1 MKQAYGFAGV
11 MIKRVRNGIIAAAAR
26 KDFHDKRM
34 HLTGENTHGCIIL
47 SGFTVAAAP
56 APPHSRLKNWPE
68 NRRMIG
74 YVTVLSN
81 HLLTFM
87 QASRPNVFILTD
99 DNPYPVAA
107 QAPPLQRCQTV

>member
-1 MKQAYGFAGV
+1 MINACTSQA
-11 MIKRVRNGIIAAAAR
+11 
-26 KDFHDKRM
+26 
-34 HLTGENTHGCIIL
+34 ENTHDCIIL

-68 NRRMIG
+68 NRRMMG

-87 QASRPNVFILTD
+87 QAARLNVFILTD
-99 DNPYPVAA
+99 HKSHPVAA
-107 QAPPLQRCQTV
+107 QAPPLQRYLNI